1 MGTNYYAVAPSKVMI
16 HLGKQSAG
24 WPFLF
29 RAHEGWR
36 EHEAWKEWVAT
47 ASSYRLEDE
56 YGRDITL
63 AELIQIAI
71 SSTVAHHGRLHPD
84 AFRPDEFS
92 MLQFMRGDFS

>member
-29 RAHEGWR
+29 RAHEGWSD
-36 EHEAWKEWVAT
+36 EEAWKEWVAT

-56 YGRDITL
+56 YGREITL

-71 SSTVAHHGRLHPD
+71 TSTVRLYDREHPD
-84 AFRPDEFS
+84 AFRPEPFS
-92 MLQFMRGDFS
+92 MLQFMHGEFC